1 MNHLSPRLIPDLFH
15 HLSFQ
20 QDLHHHPCHDFQVH
34 LKFVR
39 HLHHFIHLD
48 FQLHHFIHLDFQL
61 HHQNLKPNL
70 LQIPYFKLH
79 QLHSDF
85 IHHQS
90 IHQLHS
96 LLQIHDL
103 HFN

>member
-48 FQLHHFIHLDFQL
+48 FQLHR
-61 HHQNLKPNL
+61 QNLQPNL

-90 IHQLHS
+90 LHQLHS

-103 HFN
+103 HSN